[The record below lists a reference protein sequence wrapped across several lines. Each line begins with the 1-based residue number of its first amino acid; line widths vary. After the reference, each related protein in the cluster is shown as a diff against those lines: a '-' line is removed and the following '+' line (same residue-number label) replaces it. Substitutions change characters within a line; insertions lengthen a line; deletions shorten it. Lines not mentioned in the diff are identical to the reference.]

1 VCKMIILN
9 RYKVVD
15 MNKFKRF
22 IFISVLLISIVLFTL
37 LFTIKVYSKDIPQ
50 YNYITVEEGDT
61 IWSIASNYLDKSN
74 IEIRK
79 LVYVISNENNI
90 YNASIYPGDVIK
102 IPMNLE

>member
-1 VCKMIILN
+1 MIILN

-61 IWSIASNYLDKSN
+61 IWSIASNYLDKSDM
-74 IEIRK
+74 EIRE

>member
-1 VCKMIILN
+1 MIILN

-22 IFISVLLISIVLFTL
+22 MFISILLISMVLFTL

-61 IWSIASNYLDKSN
+61 IWSIASNYVDKSN
-74 IEIRK
+74 MEIRE
-79 LVYVISNENNI
+79 LVYVISNENSI

-102 IPMNLE
+102 IPMNVE